1 MVEEMA
7 RQNLKENLSSDS
19 INYKE
24 DSIDE
29 KLNICH
35 QTKID
40 KFVTEVRND

>member
-1 MVEEMA
+1 MIEEMA

-24 DSIDE
+24 ESDE
-29 KLNICH
+29 KINLFN

-40 KFVTEVRND
+40 KLVNEVKVD